1 VLFRSCTLAGMLN
14 GYFEQISDAIEN
26 EDWDRLC
33 SILSLRQSSLETF
46 FRNEI
51 SELERAAIIGVIHKM
66 HAEDQR
72 FLAALDL
79 RRAELKKEV
88 VLLRQGR
95 KGIRAY
101 QGG

>member
-1 VLFRSCTLAGMLN
+1 MNSDASALANLLN

-26 EDWDRLC
+26 ADWDHLC
-33 SILSLRQSSLETF
+33 SVLSLRQSSLEDF

-51 SELERAAIIGVIHKM
+51 SEPERAAILEVIHKLQT
-66 HAEDQR
+66 EDQR
-72 FLAALDL
+72 FLAALEE
-79 RRAELKKEV
+79 RRVELKKEAA
-88 VLLRQGR
+88 LLSQGR